1 MTVLLITGAS
11 SGIGAE
17 IARLAAKQG
26 YDLAITA
33 RRLERLET
41 LRKEC
46 EPYSGRVL
54 TIQADLAQWQQV
66 QMVAENTMQFFGRV
80 DVLINNAGF
89 GRLNWLE
96 RLDGEMDIA
105 AQIQVNLIA
114 PIQLTRQLL
123 PDMIANRAGQIINI
137 ASLAAWVATPT
148 YSVYAASKFGLH
160 GFTEALRREVAH
172 YGIHVSGVYPG
183 GVETEF
189 AYKAGIERKTRITT
203 PRWMRLTAEQ
213 VAQATLE
220 LIQHPRRSVIL
231 PGYLKAFIWLNRYA
245 PALVDWLIQ
254 KWFVDR
260 ERSAS

>member
-17 IARLAAKQG
+17 IARLAARQG
-26 YDLAITA
+26 YDLAVVA
-33 RRLERLET
+33 RRLERLEA
-41 LRKEC
+41 LRQEC
-46 EPYSGRVL
+46 EPYGVRVL
-54 TIQADLAQWQQV
+54 TIQADLAQYSQV
-66 QMVAENTMQFFGRV
+66 QMVAQTTLQFFGQV

-96 RLDGEMDIA
+96 RLDGEKDIA

-114 PIQLTRQLL
+114 SIQLTRHLL
-123 PDMIANRAGQIINI
+123 PGMIANRAGHIINI

-172 YGIHVSGVYPG
+172 YGVHVSGVYPG

-189 AYKAGIERKTRITT
+189 AQKAGIERKTHITT
-203 PRWMRLTAEQ
+203 PRWMRLTAGQ
-213 VAQATLE
+213 VARATLD
-220 LIQHPRRSVIL
+220 LIRHPRPWVIL
-231 PGYLKAFIWLNRYA
+231 PGYMKILIWLNHSM
-245 PALVDWLIQ
+245 PALVDWLVQIG
-254 KWFVDR
+254 FVAR
-260 ERSAS
+260 ERTAS

>member
-46 EPYSGRVL
+46 EPYGVRVL
-54 TIQADLAQWQQV
+54 SIQADLAKWQQV
-66 QMVAENTMQFFGRV
+66 QMVAQTVVQFFGRV

-105 AQIQVNLIA
+105 AQIQVNLVA

-123 PDMIANRAGQIINI
+123 PGMIANRAGHIINI
-137 ASLAAWVATPT
+137 ASLAAWIATPT

-189 AYKAGIERKTRITT
+189 AQKAGIERKTRITT
-203 PRWMRLTAEQ
+203 PRWMRLTAKK
-213 VAQATLE
+213 VAEATVQ
-220 LIQHPRRSVIL
+220 LIQHPRQSVIL
-231 PGYLKAFIWLNRYA
+231 PGYLKSVIWLNRTV

-254 KWFVDR
+254 KCFVEQ
-260 ERSAS
+260 ERAPS

>member
-46 EPYSGRVL
+46 EPYSVRVL

-66 QMVAENTMQFFGRV
+66 QMVAQNTLQFFGQV
-80 DVLINNAGF
+80 DILINNAGF

-96 RLDGEMDIA
+96 RLDGEIDIA
-105 AQIQVNLIA
+105 AQIQVNLVA

-123 PDMIANRAGQIINI
+123 PGMIANRAGQIINI

-189 AYKAGIERKTRITT
+189 SQKAGIERKTRITT

-231 PGYLKAFIWLNRYA
+231 PGYLKVIIWLNRYA

-260 ERSAS
+260 ERSTS

>member
-46 EPYSGRVL
+46 ESYGVRVL
-54 TIQADLAQWQQV
+54 TVQADLAQWQQV
-66 QMVAENTMQFFGRV
+66 QRVAQTAVQFFGRV

-105 AQIQVNLIA
+105 TQIQVNLIA

-123 PDMIANRAGQIINI
+123 PSMIANRTGHIINI

-160 GFTEALRREVAH
+160 GFTEALRREVAY

-189 AYKAGIERKTRITT
+189 AQKAGIERKTRITT
-203 PRWMRLTAEQ
+203 PPWLRLTAKQ
-213 VAQATLE
+213 VAEATLE
-220 LIQHPRRSVIL
+220 LIHHPRRSVIL
-231 PGYLKAFIWLNRYA
+231 PSYMKLVIWLNRCA

-254 KWFVDR
+254 KWFVER